1 MKKEDLIEVDGV
13 QYLVYEEKEIKG
25 ETYYLLCPVD
35 GEKVIEDNIL
45 IVTES
50 DGELFPLD
58 ENEDK
63 EIFTELLDYF
73 KKETGV
79 F

>member
-1 MKKEDLIEVDGV
+1 MKKEDLIEVEGV
-13 QYLVYEEKEIKG
+13 QYLVYDETVVKG
-25 ETYYLLCPVD
+25 ETYYLLCPVV
-35 GEKVIEDNIL
+35 GGNVIQDEIL

-50 DGELFPLD
+50 DGEVYVLD
-58 ENEDK
+58 DKEDK
-63 EIFTELLDYF
+63 EIYTELLDYF

>member
-13 QYLVYEEKEIKG
+13 QYLVYDEKELKG
-25 ETYYLLCPVD
+25 ETYYLLCPVK
-35 GEKVIEDNIL
+35 GEKVIEDDVL

-50 DGELFPLD
+50 DGELFTVD

-63 EIFTELLDYF
+63 EIFAELLDYF

>member
-13 QYLVYEEKEIKG
+13 QYLVYDETVVKG
-25 ETYYLLCPVD
+25 ETYYLLCPVVGD
-35 GEKVIEDNIL
+35 KVIQDEVL

-50 DGELFPLD
+50 DGEVYILD
-58 ENEDK
+58 DKEDK
-63 EIFTELLDYF
+63 EIYSELLDYF